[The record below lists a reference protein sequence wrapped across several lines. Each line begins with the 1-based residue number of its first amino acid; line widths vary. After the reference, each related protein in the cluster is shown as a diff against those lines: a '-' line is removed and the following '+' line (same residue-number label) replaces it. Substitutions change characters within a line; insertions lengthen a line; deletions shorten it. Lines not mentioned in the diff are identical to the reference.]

1 MPLNEMKKEWPFPG
15 KGHNVTF
22 EIVIPMEH
30 PRFAK
35 NAVKVHVSENGGTC
49 VTHFCVIFIAD
60 VAIDLRMY
68 KYRFPST

>member
-22 EIVIPMEH
+22 EIVIPMED

-35 NAVKVHVSENGGTC
+35 NAVKVHVSENGGT
-49 VTHFCVIFIAD
+49 
-60 VAIDLRMY
+60 
-68 KYRFPST
+68 